1 MSINGGLIAIFSIQT
16 NLSSTLTVA
25 LHFKPSRICHSMMYR
40 GTDLKSSHCMI
51 VIHYLGHQSHN
62 GTNHESSMDVL

>member
-1 MSINGGLIAIFSIQT
+1 MSINGGPSAIFSIQT
-16 NLSSTLTVA
+16 NLSSALTVA
-25 LHFKPSRICHSMMYR
+25 PHFKPSRIGRSTMYR

-62 GTNHESSMDVL
+62 GTNHESSMHVL